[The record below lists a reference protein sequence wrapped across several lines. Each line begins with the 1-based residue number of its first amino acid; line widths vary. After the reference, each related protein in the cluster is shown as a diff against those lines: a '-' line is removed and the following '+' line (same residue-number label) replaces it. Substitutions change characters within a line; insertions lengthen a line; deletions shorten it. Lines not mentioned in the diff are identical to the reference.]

1 MAAGGSNRSRLL
13 VIILIVT
20 SLFLITL
27 DLRGVSVTKSS
38 RSATQSFLAPIQ
50 RGVSDVFSPVG
61 SFFSDIKNFSKTKSQ
76 LVELKAANARL
87 KTQLVFN
94 EDIKGQLAKLKGV
107 LNLAGRGGYKVVAAR
122 VIGRGS
128 ASTFSQTITIDAG
141 SSDGIQ
147 KDMTVMSDVGIVG
160 IVKSV
165 SASSAIVLLMSDP
178 TFRIGVR
185 IAGTQSVG
193 VLFGQGSSRY
203 QLELLDTSGTIKDK
217 DILVSLGSEN
227 DRPFVPGLPVGYVV
241 GVDKT
246 TGTLTQNA
254 TVKGYSN
261 LNGLGVVSIII
272 ESPKGDPK
280 DSLIP
285 KPTPTATIYVTST
298 AGPDTTTATSSP
310 TPIPTASKSAS
321 KAKK

>member
-1 MAAGGSNRSRLL
+1 M
-13 VIILIVT
+13 
-20 SLFLITL
+20 
-27 DLRGVSVTKSS
+27 
-38 RSATQSFLAPIQ
+38 
-50 RGVSDVFSPVG
+50 
-61 SFFSDIKNFSKTKSQ
+61 
-76 LVELKAANARL
+76 
-87 KTQLVFN
+87 
-94 EDIKGQLAKLKGV
+94 
-107 LNLAGRGGYKVVAAR
+107 
-122 VIGRGS
+122 
-128 ASTFSQTITIDAG
+128 
-141 SSDGIQ
+141 
-147 KDMTVMSDVGIVG
+147 
-160 IVKSV
+160 
-165 SASSAIVLLMSDP
+165 
-178 TFRIGVR
+178 
-185 IAGTQSVG
+185 
-193 VLFGQGSSRY
+193 
-203 QLELLDTSGTIKDK
+203 
-217 DILVSLGSEN
+217 VSLGSEN